1 MFIKMFINADTED
14 ESMKIVED
22 ILSPLNIYFK
32 RTNKIK
38 LEPYWKIKDM
48 YSIDVDIDLNVNI
61 LEKERLETFLKTI
74 ANKWISYGKPINEI
88 LISRNN
94 NDIIIYHEKVEM
106 INIYIDDIE

>member
-22 ILSPLNIYFK
+22 ILSPLNTYFK

-61 LEKERLETFLKTI
+61 LEKK
-74 ANKWISYGKPINEI
+74 
-88 LISRNN
+88 
-94 NDIIIYHEKVEM
+94 D
-106 INIYIDDIE
+106 